1 MKNENKHDLQLP
13 TPRRCVCVCA
23 LERTCAWN
31 ACRGVCDLSAHVCAQ
46 KDHVAGVFGCYLSH
60 LRVLDESA
68 RNANFVAE
76 QTKATY
82 MAVFEDDAWCTV
94 APDTGESGE
103 SACGSVLSD
112 FAFAIE

>member
-1 MKNENKHDLQLP
+1 M
-13 TPRRCVCVCA
+13 
-23 LERTCAWN
+23 
-31 ACRGVCDLSAHVCAQ
+31 CAQ
-46 KDHVAGVFGCYLSH
+46 KDHVAGVVGCYLSH

-76 QTKATY
+76 QTSKVTY

>member
-1 MKNENKHDLQLP
+1 MRPKGS
-13 TPRRCVCVCA
+13 CC
-23 LERTCAWN
+23 
-31 ACRGVCDLSAHVCAQ
+31 
-46 KDHVAGVFGCYLSH
+46 LSH

-94 APDTGESGE
+94 APDTVVKVVKVH
-103 SACGSVLSD
+103 A
-112 FAFAIE
+112 APY

>member
-1 MKNENKHDLQLP
+1 M
-13 TPRRCVCVCA
+13 
-23 LERTCAWN
+23 
-31 ACRGVCDLSAHVCAQ
+31 CAQ
-46 KDHVAGVFGCYLSH
+46 KDHVAGVVGCYLSH

-68 RNANFVAE
+68 RNARFVAE
-76 QTKATY
+76 QTSKVTY

-112 FAFAIE
+112 FAFPIE